1 MYTFKKVVGLL
12 LVIIGFL
19 MLAFSFLQLIR
30 GYRFSNLKDNF
41 LWGILFIA
49 LGTITFP
56 EDEIYE
62 INENLDDL
70 KERISKRNG

>member
-19 MLAFSFLQLIR
+19 MLAFSFLQLIL